1 MTVSA
6 GTPIE
11 IVNNVYASLEERVAI
26 GRKRLG
32 RNLTL
37 TEKILINHLSHPKK
51 QEMERGRSY
60 ADFAPDRVAMQDAT
74 AQMALLQFMT
84 AGLPTTAVPSTVH
97 CDHLIS
103 AKVGA
108 RIDMGVAIDTNKE
121 VYDFLQSVSAK
132 YGIGFGV
139 QAAASSTKLCSST
152 THSLVE

>member
-1 MTVSA
+1 MTASA

-11 IVNNVYASLEERVAI
+11 LVSSVYASLEANVAI

-37 TEKILINHLSHPKK
+37 TEKILINHLSDPKK

-132 YGIGFGV
+132 
-139 QAAASSTKLCSST
+139 
-152 THSLVE
+152 

>member
-1 MTVSA
+1 MTASA

-11 IVNNVYASLEERVAI
+11 LVNGVYASLEERVAL

-37 TEKILINHLSHPKK
+37 TEKILINHLSDPKK
-51 QEMERGRSY
+51 QEMERGSSY

-97 CDHLIS
+97 CDHLI
-103 AKVGA
+103 
-108 RIDMGVAIDTNKE
+108 
-121 VYDFLQSVSAK
+121 
-132 YGIGFGV
+132 
-139 QAAASSTKLCSST
+139 
-152 THSLVE
+152 